1 MPKLSTD
8 SSARAEILG
17 TYLQGVLPSSHLTND
32 EIDAA
37 QPPLLLL
44 QTRNV
49 IAGFAFSNG
58 DIGKSYDV
66 LYQGFK
72 RRYAERRKVWDALDI
87 AFIFC
92 VSPDAPQL
100 ELFCSRVETDVF
112 FCRKFVVPFVMP
124 IGDALARL
132 PFLPLSPI
140 RTQALRPPSAQ
151 TYLQESGVPA
161 VLARYLVVSG
171 ERGPERILEDCESGS
186 FGEPRPLVASL
197 VSPGTFSDRSAS
209 PVRLDSVTIKDFRA
223 YRKAQT
229 FRLGTDIT
237 VLYGPNGFGKTSFF
251 DAVDFAVTG
260 EIGRLKRLGV
270 SDARFQKLATH
281 LDGRA
286 EDSAVT
292 LMFKA
297 AGADRTIKRKVSN
310 ARSAQL
316 DGIAADRKTV
326 LNELTGGDIPA
337 TDRVESFISLFR
349 ATHLFSQEHQ
359 ELAEGFQHTCE
370 ISADVVSR
378 LLAFE
383 DYARAVGK
391 AGRVR
396 DLLRSE
402 IDQIQETVKAL
413 SEQAADEKV
422 ELDRLGKMV
431 RTSDNAQDVEEAI
444 DGLVRGL
451 KGAGIVVAADKR
463 DAQAVRSWRAAI
475 QSHRTEKQLLADRL
489 TGLAKDASRLP
500 SVRAEASRVGRQI
513 TEKEK
518 ALTLAEASRAASE
531 KELRSVEKMIVQG
544 RAKRAEG
551 LDVTEIL
558 KWVGQTAPLFADL
571 VSQERLIGQEL
582 ALDKV
587 ALVAD
592 HEERARLSS
601 EISAS
606 ENAFGEVSDTAASRR
621 TQVARLQTL
630 SEAVTTWRSNRT
642 QLLAQNEMEANS
654 LKALDQQRQGEEGLA
669 SKIELLKKEAER
681 TARQI
686 AEVDRNSSEVRK
698 LLSQLQGHAQTGTCP
713 LCGQNHGSKGDLLK
727 RIEAQLSVDAATEAR
742 AGLLTIKSDI
752 DKLSQQA
759 VELALRRESTEANL
773 ASIRGVQEA
782 LRGEIAIFEGE
793 LAHHGI
799 AGNYES
805 APVEDFLSDRLA
817 AMERE
822 ALADAHR
829 AQEINSHLE
838 SLRKRLA
845 DRQAALDSRQAEH
858 DAREAGLLAVQ
869 DQLKTIRNDQRLT
882 RISIDVNAR
891 ELAERARAVHE
902 DLEKL
907 SSELAPQETHA
918 VRLTEMIDAQGKEAH
933 ALKAELK
940 GLRDQLS
947 SLQKQIAEVTARL
960 EQGSLPADSTESR
973 ILEVI
978 AGESRKQAALLEL
991 NDAAAAIE
999 VALDTAST
1007 AAALSRLQQGIV
1019 TKQKAIAAGKE
1030 RCERLQPW
1038 SKYFESLRTLVG
1050 ARQSKAI
1057 DEFTSGYGPRTS
1069 VIQKR
1074 LRSVYGFDEVEIS
1087 SRDSRIQVRVKR
1099 QGEELRPTDYFSQS
1113 QQQTLLLGLFLTAC
1127 LSQTWSSLSPIFMD
1141 DPVTHFDDLNT
1152 YAFLDLIVG
1161 FVESEPGNRQFV
1173 ISTCDERFLQLARQ
1187 KFRHLGERSTF
1198 YKFSAIGADGPVVEE
1213 IKAMKG
1219 SSETL
1224 NS

>member
-1 MPKLSTD
+1 MHD
-8 SSARAEILG
+8 
-17 TYLQGVLPSSHLTND
+17 VFPSSQLTNE

-44 QTRNV
+44 QTRNI

-58 DIGKSYDV
+58 DIRKSYDV
-66 LYQGFK
+66 LYKGFK
-72 RRYAERRKVWDALDI
+72 QRYVERRKVWDALEI

-100 ELFCSRVETDVF
+100 DRFCSKVETDVF
-112 FCRKFVVPFVMP
+112 FCRKFVVPLVMP

-140 RTQALRPPSAQ
+140 RTRTLRPPSAQ

-161 VLARYLVVSG
+161 MLARYLVVRG

-186 FGEPRPLVASL
+186 FGEPRSLVASQ
-197 VSPGTFSDRSAS
+197 VSSGAFADRSSS

-229 FRLGTDIT
+229 FRLGADVT

-251 DAVDFAVTG
+251 DAIDFAVTG

-270 SDARFQKLATH
+270 GDARFQKLAKH
-281 LDGRA
+281 LDGSA

-292 LMFKA
+292 LAFNA
-297 AGADRTIKRKVSN
+297 AGADRTVKRKVSN

-316 DGIAADRKTV
+316 DGVAADRKTV

-391 AGRVR
+391 AERVR
-396 DLLRSE
+396 DLLISE
-402 IDQIQETVKAL
+402 IDQIQETVKTL
-413 SEQAADEKV
+413 SEQAADEKG
-422 ELDRLGKMV
+422 ELARLGKMV

-444 DGLVRGL
+444 DGLLRRL
-451 KGAGIVVAADKR
+451 NDAGIVVAADKR
-463 DAQAVRSWRAAI
+463 DAQAVRGWRAAI
-475 QSHRTEKQLLADRL
+475 QSRRTAKQLLADRL
-489 TGLAKDASRLP
+489 AGLAKDAAKLP
-500 SVRAEASRVGRQI
+500 SARAEASRVGGQI
-513 TEKEK
+513 TKKVK
-518 ALTLAEASRAASE
+518 ALTLAEAGRAASE
-531 KELRSVEKMIVQG
+531 KELRIVEEVIVQG

-551 LDVTEIL
+551 LYLTESL
-558 KWVGQTAPLFADL
+558 KWVRQTAPVFAGL

-582 ALDKV
+582 ALV
-587 ALVAD
+587 RAALVTDREAL
-592 HEERARLSS
+592 ARLSS

-606 ENAFGEVSDTAASRR
+606 ENAYGEVADAAASHR
-621 TQVARLQTL
+621 THVTGLLTL
-630 SEAVTTWRSNRT
+630 SESVTTWRSNRT
-642 QLLAQNEMEANS
+642 QLLAQNEMEAND
-654 LKALDQQRQGEEGLA
+654 LKALDQQRRSEEGLA
-669 SKIELLKKEAER
+669 SKIALLKKEAER

-698 LLSQLQGHAQTGTCP
+698 LLSQLQGHTRTGTCP
-713 LCGQNHGSKGDLLK
+713 LCGEDHGSKDELLK

-742 AGLLTIKSDI
+742 ASLLAIKSDI
-752 DKLSQQA
+752 DELSQQA
-759 VELALRRESTEANL
+759 VELGLRRESAEANL
-773 ASIRGVQEA
+773 ASRRGAQEA
-782 LRGEIAIFEGE
+782 LRSEIATFEGE
-793 LAHHGI
+793 LAAHGI

-805 APVEDFLSDRLA
+805 APVENLLIDRRA

-822 ALADAHR
+822 VLADDHR
-829 AQEINSHLE
+829 AQEINSQLE
-838 SLRKRLA
+838 SMGKALA
-845 DRQAALDSRQAEH
+845 DRQAALDSRQAQH
-858 DAREAGLLAVQ
+858 DAREARLLAVQ
-869 DQLKTIRNDQRLT
+869 GQLNTIRNDQRLT
-882 RISIDVNAR
+882 RISIDVDAR
-891 ELAERARAVHE
+891 ELAERDRAVHG
-902 DLEKL
+902 DLERL
-907 SSELAPQETHA
+907 SSELAPQETRA
-918 VRLTEMIDAQGKEAH
+918 VGLRELMDAQDKEAN
-933 ALKAELK
+933 AIKDELQ

-960 EQGSLPADSTESR
+960 GQANLAADSTESP
-973 ILEVI
+973 ILE
-978 AGESRKQAALLEL
+978 AMARESRTQAALLEL
-991 NDAAAAIE
+991 NDATAAIE

-1019 TKQKAIAAGKE
+1019 TKEKVIAAGKE

-1038 SKYFESLRTLVG
+1038 RKYFESLRTLVA

-1087 SRDSRIQVRVKR
+1087 SRDSRIQVRVRR
-1099 QGEELRPTDYFSQS
+1099 QGEELRPTDFFSQS

-1161 FVESEPGNRQFV
+1161 FVESEPGKHQFT

-1198 YKFSAIGADGPVVEE
+1198 YRFSAIGADGPVVEE
-1213 IKAMKG
+1213 IKAIKG
-1219 SSETL
+1219 EAETL